1 MFNSNSLDLSWPA
14 KGNCDWQGGQ
24 RQTSTIKNA
33 SPNTSRGTSDD
44 HRLLLLPLIPTL
56 LSPPDLPW
64 HYFYCCCCC
73 YYQELSRWP
82 SDYLM
87 THSTS
92 CLNHLPTTTGATTPT
107 NRRTSDHHYHRWD
120 FLSHSCITTTCCYY
134 CYNCYMTT
142 HSTTATLLL
151 IESVVF
157 ALWYQTWETIINV
170 LPRQPTSVGMRL
182 LPSLSDPISFI
193 IYASCVPS
201 SFSTA
206 DNMNTTT
213 FSRSSSPHVCLL
225 LAGDKVEATLVW
237 VRWYLCRVRGSFVKR
252 KMAYYRPCMMN
263 TKDLF
268 SPQVF
273 FFFPSP
279 LCSHPLPVKQLRL
292 TPLSLSSSLTKSI
305 HFFLL
310 FLSSLTLSPSFFFSP
325 TQGWLTQRTNYSL
338 VSISAVQVLWPIE
351 RSELKGSAKYTFLSA
366 H

>member
-73 YYQELSRWP
+73 YYQESSRWP

-273 FFFPSP
+273 FFFFPSP

-292 TPLSLSSSLTKSI
+292 TPLSLSLPHLLNPYIFSTRPLLPHTLAL
-305 HFFLL
+305 LL
-310 FLSSLTLSPSFFFSP
+310 FLSHSGLI
-325 TQGWLTQRTNYSL
+325 N
-338 VSISAVQVLWPIE
+338 
-351 RSELKGSAKYTFLSA
+351 SEDKLQPCIY
-366 H
+366 